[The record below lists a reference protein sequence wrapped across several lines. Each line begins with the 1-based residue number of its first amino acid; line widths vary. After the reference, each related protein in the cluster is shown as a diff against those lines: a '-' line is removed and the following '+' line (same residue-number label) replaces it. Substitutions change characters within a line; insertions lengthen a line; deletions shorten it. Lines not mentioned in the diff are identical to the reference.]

1 MRARIVPAGKE
12 VNGVGK
18 KGKDE
23 DNKAGKAREGL
34 KVPKT
39 VVDEGLVMVREC
51 LADVVEIES

>member
-1 MRARIVPAGKE
+1 MPAGKE
-12 VNGVGK
+12 VNGVSVGAGK

-23 DNKAGKAREGL
+23 GTAKGREAL
-34 KVPKT
+34 RVPKA

>member
-23 DNKAGKAREGL
+23 DKAGKAREGL